1 MVHNVYISISG
12 PDRIGLVA
20 AVCASLFDLGGN
32 LRDTSFAVLGAG
44 FEFFCVVE
52 LPDEV
57 GRDDVDKELRSLDIL
72 EGLNLSISA
81 YQDLADQD
89 DTSPVTHWIEVIGPD
104 RPGLIALISEVFGEY
119 GANLVRMSSG
129 REQSGV
135 PDAGVPRY
143 LTRFE
148 VSVPPER
155 AGACLA
161 AVDNTAGQLQLM
173 CNWGSVRR

>member
-1 MVHNVYISISG
+1 MAHNIYVSISG

-20 AVCASLFDLGGN
+20 AVSAGLFDLGGN

-52 LPDEV
+52 MPDEV
-57 GRDDVDKELRSLDIL
+57 SRDDVEAELKSLDL
-72 EGLNLSISA
+72 LDGVSLSISA
-81 YQDLADQD
+81 HQDLADQGE
-89 DTSPVTHWIEVIGPD
+89 TSPVTHWIEVIGSD
-104 RPGLIALISEVFGEY
+104 RPGLIALISEVFGEF

-129 REQSGV
+129 REQSGGS
-135 PDAGVPRY
+135 DAGGPRY
-143 LTRFE
+143 ITRFE

-161 AVDNTAGQLQLM
+161 AVDNTAGQLQLN